1 MLNMKHNIMLSPTH
15 LLKLTHI
22 STITLENLQQRGILI
37 KLKKLPSQSQKRAD
51 AEFMNT
57 DLFS

>member
-22 STITLENLQQRGILI
+22 STITLENLQQLGILI
-37 KLKKLPSQSQKRAD
+37 KLKKLPSQNPVESK
-51 AEFMNT
+51 
-57 DLFS
+57 